1 LIQEKISRLDWGGYK
16 FMDDSACMAMLLAGG
31 EGRRLSP
38 LTDNLAKPAVLFG
51 MEYRII
57 DFPLSNCVNSGMKTV
72 GVLTQYQSETLHAH
86 IGDGKPWGLNTENN
100 AEITLLS
107 SDKGELGEYS
117 GTANAIYQNI
127 DFIDQHHPT
136 HVLVVSAD
144 HIYQMDYRK
153 LLAFHQ
159 AKDALATIS
168 VVQVPASDTNQFGI
182 IQVDSDQ
189 RITEFVEKPKQSSSD
204 LASMGVY
211 MFRWSYLRKHLLL
224 DAHNDH
230 SSHDF
235 GKDIIPQMLEMDKDI
250 YAYLFEGYWR
260 DVGTIDSLWSAH
272 MDWLDGK
279 VFGNIDQASWP
290 IMSRI
295 ASKGVVSSHYPQ
307 QLSNHQSFLHPD
319 SSIQQY
325 LSRSIICSGV
335 EVGKNSIIRDSVLMP
350 NVIIGR
356 NVRIHRAII
365 GEGAIIKNDT
375 VIGGYQDKITVIAP
389 NSVISGV
396 QQPYLNVALS

>member
-1 LIQEKISRLDWGGYK
+1 
-16 FMDDSACMAMLLAGG
+16 MDGSACMAMLLAGG

-57 DFPLSNCVNSGMKTV
+57 DFPLSNCANSGLNRI
-72 GVLTQYQSETLHAH
+72 GVLTQYQSETLHDH
-86 IGDGKPWGLNTENN
+86 IGDGKPWGLHTEND
-100 AEITLLS
+100 AQITLLS
-107 SDKGELGEYS
+107 SDNMELEEYS

-127 DFIDQHHPT
+127 DFIDQHHPE
-136 HVLVVSAD
+136 HVLIVSAD

-159 AKDALATIS
+159 AKGASATIS
-168 VVQVPASDTNQFGI
+168 VVQVPSSDISQFGI
-182 IQVDSDQ
+182 IKVDSDHK
-189 RITEFVEKPKQSSSD
+189 IMDFTEKPKQSSSN
-204 LASMGVY
+204 LASMGIY

-224 DAHNDH
+224 DAHNHH

-250 YAYLFEGYWR
+250 YTYLFSGYWR
-260 DVGTIDSLWSAH
+260 DVGTIDSLWNAH

-279 VFGNIDQASWP
+279 VFGNIDQTSWP

-319 SSIQQY
+319 SSIHQY

-335 EVGKNSIIRDSVLMP
+335 EVGKNSIIRDSVIMP
-350 NVIIGR
+350 NVTIGR

-365 GEGAIIKNDT
+365 GEGAVIKNDT
-375 VIGGYQDKITVIAP
+375 VIGGHQDKITVIAP
-389 NSVISGV
+389 NSVISGG
-396 QQPYLNVALS
+396 QQPYFNVALS